1 MYFISFFLTLCPL
14 FIYLF
19 TYLIYFLSLDSCNR
33 LFKVSLNIRLF
44 FIPETSANLNFE
56 AICLALANFSRLKA
70 MNLLIPNWRLSVFI
84 FKTNLEL
91 FKLPVGGQVSPST
104 TIISWT
110 SSLNIGQDT
119 QSPRS
124 APHLDDSTAKRGCS
138 KTRGH
143 ALICPSCPEYS
154 SLWSLPT
161 PAVKVLFEGIWIPV
175 LKYTPSW
182 MSLPS

>member
-1 MYFISFFLTLCPL
+1 M
-14 FIYLF
+14 
-19 TYLIYFLSLDSCNR
+19 YFLSLDSCNR
-33 LFKVSLNIRLF
+33 LFKVSLNVPLF

-56 AICLALANFSRLKA
+56 AICLALPNFSRLTA

-84 FKTNLEL
+84 SKNILEL
-91 FKLPVGGQVSPST
+91 FKLPVGGQVSPTT

-124 APHLDDSTAKRGCS
+124 TPHLDDSTAKRGWS

-143 ALICPSCPEYS
+143 VFICPSCPEYS
-154 SLWSLPT
+154 SLLSLPT
-161 PAVKVLFEGIWIPV
+161 PAVKVLSEGIWIPV
-175 LKYTPSW
+175 LKPTPSW
-182 MSLPS
+182 TSLPS